1 MDPLQHHIL
10 ATWYCRK
17 QTNRDRMSVVLDA
30 PKADQENVVQLE
42 GNSLSCPYLTVTIK
56 AVTKIY
62 LKDKFAIVVHATGQ
76 MRSFE

>member
-1 MDPLQHHIL
+1 
-10 ATWYCRK
+10 
-17 QTNRDRMSVVLDA
+17 MSVVLDA

-62 LKDKFAIVVHATGQ
+62 LKDKFAIVAHATGQ
-76 MRSFE
+76 MKSFE